1 MGSGYGCGT
10 GVGRLQGLDVDSEDA
25 EEPGTGVS
33 KPVWPVNYIPGV
45 VCMAFC
51 GRTSDKEAAVL

>member
-10 GVGRLQGLDVDSEDA
+10 GVGRLQGLDVES
-25 EEPGTGVS
+25 GTGVS

-51 GRTSDKEAAVL
+51 GRTLDKEAAVL